1 MKRVGGLWPEVTAYA
16 NLELATWRATRSK
29 RDGRAVARFLERLEP
44 ELLALQ
50 RDLVDGSYR
59 PGAPIEFEIFDPKR
73 RTIQAAPFRDR
84 VVHHALIDVL
94 EPHLDR
100 RLDAASFACR
110 RGKGTVAAL
119 EHARKLVRRFGW
131 FLKLDIHKC
140 FDSLEH
146 DVVLGALARVV
157 KDRDVLALFD
167 ALVRRGESGGRGLAI
182 GALTSQW
189 LANLTLGRIDRFV
202 RQELR
207 APGYVRYMDDFVS
220 FADEREQLEELG
232 ARVEGFVVEELH
244 LSLKPRATLLA
255 PTAQGLPFL
264 GWSIRPGNVRLRR
277 ENALRSRARLRRRRE
292 QLQRGRIDGQ
302 QYADAVRAV
311 CAHLAL
317 GQTAALRRSWL
328 AREPPVLGAN

>member
-1 MKRVGGLWPEVTAYA
+1 MKRVGGLWPQVTAYA
-16 NLELATWRATRSK
+16 NLERATQRAARSK

-50 RDLVDGSYR
+50 RELLEGSYR
-59 PGAPIEFEIFDPKR
+59 PGPPIEFEIFDPKQ

-94 EPHLDR
+94 EPHLDT
-100 RLDAASFACR
+100 RLVHESFACR
-110 RGKGTVAAL
+110 RGKGTTAAL
-119 EHARKLVRRFGW
+119 AHARRQVRRYTW

-146 DVVLGALARVV
+146 DVVLGTLARIV
-157 KDRDVLALFD
+157 KDREVLALFD
-167 ALVRRGESGGRGLAI
+167 TLVRRGEVGGRGLAI

-189 LANLTLGRIDRFV
+189 LANLTLGRVDRFIKE
-202 RQELR
+202 ELR
-207 APGYVRYMDDFVS
+207 APGYVRYMDDFVT
-220 FADEREQLEELG
+220 FADERERLEHVG
-232 ARVEGFVVEELH
+232 AAVEGFVRGELH
-244 LSLKPRATLLA
+244 LELKPRATLLA

-292 QLQRGRIDGQ
+292 QFERGGIDAQ
-302 QYADAVRAV
+302 QYADAVRSV

-317 GQTAALRRSWL
+317 GDTAALRRSWF
-328 AREPPVLGAN
+328 AREPPLVVLE